1 MSFLKKYETEVA
13 AFLKVCHQLSAKMY
27 VTGFGGNLAWRLE
40 DELILITP
48 TMLNKGEI
56 QAEDLVFI
64 NPEGETV
71 EGSRRPTGEK
81 YMYIKFFKERP
92 DIKSVIHCHS
102 PNVCSFSLLEDDYL
116 MKPYFPETTHEVG
129 PVPVVPYAEPISQ
142 KLADNFSDY
151 LQTYNTFLM
160 ENHGLVSMSP
170 LGIDWTHMNVE
181 LLEMTAYSLIQA
193 IATGKK
199 IKTLSIEEVRNLDNV
214 VQKRDCPMFGAPGVH
229 SSLVDLYFPE
239 EVIHS

>member
-1 MSFLKKYETEVA
+1 MNLLNKYKTEVT

-40 DELILITP
+40 DEVILITP

-56 QAEDLVFI
+56 QPEDLVFI
-64 NPEGETV
+64 NSEGETV
-71 EGSRRPTGEK
+71 EGNRRPTGEK
-81 YMYIKFFKERP
+81 YMYLKFFKERP

-102 PNVCSFSLLEDDYL
+102 PNVSAFAIMEGDYL

-129 PVPVVPYAEPISQ
+129 PVPIVPYAEPISQ

-160 ENHGLVSMSP
+160 ENHGVVSMSP

-181 LLEMTAYSLIQA
+181 LLESTAYSLIQA
-193 IATGKK
+193 LATGTK
-199 IKTLSIEEVRNLDNV
+199 IKTLSKEDVRDLDNV

-229 SSLVDLYFPE
+229 KSLVDLYFPE
-239 EVIHS
+239 S

>member
-1 MSFLKKYETEVA
+1 M
-13 AFLKVCHQLSAKMY
+13 
-27 VTGFGGNLAWRLE
+27 
-40 DELILITP
+40 
-48 TMLNKGEI
+48 
-56 QAEDLVFI
+56 FI
-64 NPEGETV
+64 NPEGETI
-71 EGSRRPTGEK
+71 EGNRKPTGEK
-81 YMYIKFFKERP
+81 YMYLKFFAERP

-102 PNVCSFSLLEDDYL
+102 PNVCAFAILKEEYL

-239 EVIHS
+239 EEPHS

>member
-1 MSFLKKYETEVA
+1 MSYLKKYKTEVA

-64 NPEGETV
+64 SPDGETV
-71 EGSRRPTGEK
+71 EGNRRPTGEK

-102 PNVCSFSLLEDDYL
+102 PNVCSFSLLEDDWL

-142 KLADNFSDY
+142 KLADNFSYY

-160 ENHGLVSMSP
+160 ETIGH
-170 LGIDWTHMNVE
+170 T
-181 LLEMTAYSLIQA
+181 
-193 IATGKK
+193 
-199 IKTLSIEEVRNLDNV
+199 
-214 VQKRDCPMFGAPGVH
+214 
-229 SSLVDLYFPE
+229 
-239 EVIHS
+239 